1 MCTWYSMSVGDAL
14 LADDQISHL
23 KTCFSNFE
31 LEGAQVDAS
40 ALFLRYETK
49 AHLYCEGIVYFSPA
63 THPFALSMDA
73 HPCAQPNPQGLA
85 LLAGPEAS
93 REVLFESR

>member
-23 KTCFSNFE
+23 KICFSNLE
-31 LEGAQVDAS
+31 LNETQEDAC

-73 HPCAQPNPQGLA
+73 HPCARPNPQGLA
-85 LLAGPEAS
+85 LLAGPETS
-93 REVLFESR
+93 WEVLFETR